1 MTTKRMCKLL
11 LEGDSY
17 FNDEN
22 VDTEEINKNTKIKG
36 YCSSN
41 GCETNEARINAVA
54 KYIIMEFK
62 SLIKRRSQYNH
73 YDEYLLMW
81 ISDKLLKIHKKG
93 KGQNIKMGYID
104 AFTLKQAYKEYLEK
118 HKKGLDYWVLFDN
131 IKGLKEA
138 NLWYMSEFYKLL
150 NKICNTI
157 AYYEK
162 NNAES
167 KKLSKYFNKCL
178 IQYRTLHLN
187 ISKCKSY
194 LDLLN
199 KLKGIYDDFR
209 DSPIKKNS
217 SNINLATNLKKL
229 TPKDGKEMKA
239 VKGFKTYN
247 FSNEECK
254 LPSKKPTPRK
264 ASKLNPGP
272 ASNTKI
278 QRESPDSQGVS
289 NSTGGQLSN
298 QGDTSKGSDNG
309 SIGGSDGSQV
319 IQEES
324 EGSKSGQ
331 DVKDSEPG
339 GSGSEAQGSDGEK
352 TDTDNDPSNKGGPQ
366 GDQGDSL
373 DGPGSGPGDKGS
385 QGGSDIGPGASGS
398 QSTSWLSFDIGSSFF
413 EIVSKGMKQLNNAL
427 DFVEEKKEQLTKV
440 TNTIKDFY
448 STSVSNI
455 KTAYDN
461 SRNFLNSIIVH
472 ISSQPEKLDI
482 SDKSGDDKLGSDGTG
497 DGLPTPNGSSP
508 SQTDSPQ
515 TPSGTPYSS
524 LPSENPGT
532 ETKGNGI
539 TKIGDIYVLKE
550 YKQIG
555 ISIIVLLIPITLAI
569 MHKYLLSGWR
579 KEMKRKKD
587 MKKIINSIGGK
598 RTVQIIISS
607 SSHKK
612 QIKKSISFGY
622 KEKSPSLNIYKLMQ
636 ADPVPFINLFFLLIF
651 FVYKRK
657 DDSLEL

>member
-1 MTTKRMCKLL
+1 MLVHKQKKRIILNLNTNSCKLL

-22 VDTEEINKNTKIKG
+22 VDTQKINKDPSIKG
-36 YCSSN
+36 YCNNDGCKTN
-41 GCETNEARINAVA
+41 GAGINALSA
-54 KYIIMEFK
+54 YIYMKFK
-62 SLIKRRSQYNH
+62 ESIKQLEHND

-81 ISDKLLKIHKKG
+81 LSDKLF
-93 KGQNIKMGYID
+93 KMYHESQGTNKRI
-104 AFTLKQAYKEYLEK
+104 AFVYRITLNQAYDKYLK
-118 HKKGLDYWVLFDN
+118 NHPVKRDYWVLLN
-131 IKGLKEA
+131 MQQGLKNA
-138 NLWYMSEFYKLL
+138 NLKYMSEFYKLH
-150 NKICNTI
+150 NNICKIIVDYNDKGAKSSQI
-157 AYYEK
+157 
-162 NNAES
+162 
-167 KKLSKYFNKCL
+167 SKYSKNCLNQYKILYKNIPKC
-178 IQYRTLHLN
+178 N
-187 ISKCKSY
+187 SY
-194 LDLLN
+194 LYLLN

-209 DSPIKKNS
+209 DYAIKKNS
-217 SNINLATNLKKL
+217 SNNDLKTKL
-229 TPKDGKEMKA
+229 QTLTTEDGKVMKA
-239 VKGFKTYN
+239 VRSFKTYD
-247 FSNEECK
+247 FSDSQCK
-254 LPSKKPTPRK
+254 GKKKKKTGSPPLQPTKLESTSSSPSSIEQTKD
-264 ASKLNPGP
+264 NQE
-272 ASNTKI
+272 NT
-278 QRESPDSQGVS
+278 PDSQQQ
-289 NSTGGQLSN
+289 NS
-298 QGDTSKGSDNG
+298 
-309 SIGGSDGSQV
+309 
-319 IQEES
+319 
-324 EGSKSGQ
+324 GSK
-331 DVKDSEPG
+331 
-339 GSGSEAQGSDGEK
+339 
-352 TDTDNDPSNKGGPQ
+352 
-366 GDQGDSL
+366 QGDSL
-373 DGPGSGPGDKGS
+373 DGPDSGQVTTGNGRESTDGGQGDKGS

-427 DFVEEKKEQLTKV
+427 DFVEQKKEQLTKV

-497 DGLPTPNGSSP
+497 GGPPTPNGSSP

-579 KEMKRKKD
+579 KEMTRKKN